1 MRETRVIVN
10 LMVMSKIALPP
21 QRNVGITTNDEEE
34 DEERE
39 NIYLLFI
46 PLRWLSYKEGIAR
59 ISQINW

>member
-1 MRETRVIVN
+1 
-10 LMVMSKIALPP
+10 MVMSKIALPP

-59 ISQINW
+59 ISKINW